1 MLNMESIDTIKAELA
16 KLAKRN
22 VTLEPGWTGHD
33 GPSHLRIT
41 APLASSKKNSN
52 CKSPNIE
59 RNDTIRRLRAEGTS
73 LDTLMQMYG
82 LTKHSLHQII
92 GERE

>member
-1 MLNMESIDTIKAELA
+1 MLNMESIDNIKAELA
-16 KLAKRN
+16 KLAKRS

-41 APLASSKKNSN
+41 APLASAKKNSN
-52 CKSPNIE
+52 CQSPNIE
-59 RNDTIRRLRAEGTS
+59 RNHDIRELRAGGTS
-73 LDTLMQMYG
+73 LEVLMQMYG